1 MWNELTFLWNELTV
15 LWNHLTMERNDRFYR
30 PAPSRLPISLDRSRF
45 LDVTQR
51 SPLRERF
58 VKSKKRLRG
67 RLTTDK
73 QIKIFVTENTESDTF
88 CMEEYSEK
96 YTIVV

>member
-1 MWNELTFLWNELTV
+1 MIGFTV
-15 LWNHLTMERNDRFYR
+15 LHLADF
-30 PAPSRLPISLDRSRF
+30 PISLPRSRF

-51 SPLRERF
+51 SPKEGERC
-58 VKSKKRLRG
+58 VTYKNRLRG
-67 RLTTDK
+67 RLTTDE

-96 YTIVV
+96 YTVVV

>member
-1 MWNELTFLWNELTV
+1 
-15 LWNHLTMERNDRFYR
+15 MERNDRFYR
-30 PAPSRLPISLDRSRF
+30 PAPSRLPISLDRSRS

-58 VKSKKRLRG
+58 VKSIKRLRG

-96 YTIVV
+96 YTIVVWNSLLR